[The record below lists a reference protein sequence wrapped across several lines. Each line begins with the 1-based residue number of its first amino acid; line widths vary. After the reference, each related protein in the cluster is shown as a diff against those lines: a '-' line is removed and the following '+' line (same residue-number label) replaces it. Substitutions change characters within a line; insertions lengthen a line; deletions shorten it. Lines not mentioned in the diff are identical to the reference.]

1 MVANVTGR
9 VREKNW
15 RSEGVSN
22 MPKPMKVKIF
32 MDEKASVIE
41 DQINAWLDHLGSAT
55 IVQMETVVT
64 AAAEKPNDG
73 TYPCIVVTV
82 WYEPPASN

>member
-1 MVANVTGR
+1 
-9 VREKNW
+9 
-15 RSEGVSN
+15 

-32 MDEKASVIE
+32 MDENASVVE
-41 DQINAWLDHLGSAT
+41 DQINAWLDYVGSAT

-64 AAAEKPNDG
+64 AVTEKPNDG

-82 WYEPPASN
+82 W

>member
-1 MVANVTGR
+1 
-9 VREKNW
+9 
-15 RSEGVSN
+15 
-22 MPKPMKVKIF
+22 MPKPMKVKIL

-41 DQINAWLDHLGSAT
+41 DQINAWLDYLGSAT

-64 AAAEKPNDG
+64 AVAEKPNDG

>member
-1 MVANVTGR
+1 
-9 VREKNW
+9 
-15 RSEGVSN
+15 

-32 MDEKASVIE
+32 MDKKASVIE
-41 DQINAWLDHLGSAT
+41 DQINAWLDYLGSAT
-55 IVQMETVVT
+55 IVQMATVVT
-64 AAAEKPNDG
+64 AVAEKPNDG

>member
-1 MVANVTGR
+1 
-9 VREKNW
+9 
-15 RSEGVSN
+15 

-41 DQINAWLDHLGSAT
+41 DQINAWLDYLGSAT

-64 AAAEKPNDG
+64 AVAEKPNDG

>member
-1 MVANVTGR
+1 
-9 VREKNW
+9 
-15 RSEGVSN
+15 

-41 DQINAWLDHLGSAT
+41 DQINAWLDYLGSAT

-64 AAAEKPNDG
+64 AVTEKPNDG

-82 WYEPPASN
+82 CMSRQRQIKTPLT